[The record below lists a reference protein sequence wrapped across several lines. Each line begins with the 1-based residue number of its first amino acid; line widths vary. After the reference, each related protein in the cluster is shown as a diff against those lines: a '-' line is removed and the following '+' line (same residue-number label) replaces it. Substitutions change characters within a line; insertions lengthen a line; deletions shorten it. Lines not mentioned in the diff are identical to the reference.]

1 MTREE
6 INKYVEMGDIEN
18 DEEITTE
25 RAIAEVYRWIRV
37 VEGESYEYEN
47 LTPRVLDIVIQAL
60 STKSKWIPVSER
72 LPEEHMPVMVST
84 KLSVFP
90 EARYSKKYGWE
101 WAYSAG
107 DWRRL
112 NNIVI
117 AWMPMPL
124 PAPYKESE
132 DDKNGND

>member
-6 INKYVEMGDIEN
+6 LNKYVEMGDIEN

-25 RAIAEVYRWIRV
+25 RAIAEVHRWIRV

-47 LTPRVLDIVIQAL
+47 LTPKVLDRVIQAL
-60 STKSKWIPVSER
+60 STESKWISVSER
-72 LPEEHMPVMVST
+72 LPEEYVPVMIST

-90 EARYSKKYGWE
+90 EARYSKTFGWE
-101 WAYSAG
+101 WAYASDNN

-112 NNIVI
+112 NNIVT
-117 AWMPMPL
+117 AWMP
-124 PAPYKESE
+124 
-132 DDKNGND
+132 